1 VGVLADTLRALP
13 AELGLTRIGEPVVS
27 AQEGGGV
34 AGVVLLAESH
44 ASLHAVPHA
53 GTLFADVFSCAPFSA
68 DAALA
73 VLTRAYAPAAI
84 DARLVERGPA
94 FGPRGEP

>member
-1 VGVLADTLRALP
+1 M
-13 AELGLTRIGEPVVS
+13 
-27 AQEGGGV
+27 
-34 AGVVLLAESH
+34 
-44 ASLHAVPHA
+44 PHA

>member
-1 VGVLADTLRALP
+1 M
-13 AELGLTRIGEPVVS
+13 S